1 MTNRPTRP
9 FLLVVLLLALGP
21 NVFGCLNPIG
31 SSTVSVPIHVEGLN
45 PEEFLAALITHP
57 GKTHWLGV
65 LGELKLEDVR
75 SPLHDQVSNRNN
87 TAVAMLH
94 VGMVERAIAILEE
107 LERTN
112 PGRYYTAA
120 NLGTAYELNG
130 QNEKALEWIK
140 EGIKR
145 DPDAH
150 NGSEWLHVN
159 ILEAKLALEKDP
171 NWLASN
177 SVIGLHRLSE
187 DQLSSGGPVAI
198 GNRGEGVNLQQV
210 EEALIYQLHERLEF
224 IKPPEAVVAN
234 LLFDLSR
241 TLARTRRLEHSAV
254 IREFAHIYGQDLMPW
269 SAPEP
274 ELPAVAVP
282 TSLSTSRYWIGGASV
297 LVAFV
302 VAIMLIF
309 WQRRRVTGRR
319 PR

>member
-1 MTNRPTRP
+1 MTDHGTRF
-9 FLLVVLLLALGP
+9 FLLVAFLLALAP
-21 NVFGCLNPIG
+21 SAFACLNPIG
-31 SSTVSVPIHVEGLN
+31 SNTISVPIYVDKHN
-45 PEEFLAALITHP
+45 PEEFLTALITHP
-57 GKTHWLGV
+57 EKAYWLGV
-65 LGELKLEDVR
+65 LGELKVEDVR
-75 SPLHDQVSNRNN
+75 SPLYDPVSNRNN

-112 PGRYYTAA
+112 PGRYHTAA

-130 QNEKALEWIK
+130 KNEKALKWIK

-145 DPDAH
+145 DPAAH
-150 NGSEWLHVN
+150 SKSEWLHVN

-198 GNRGEGVNLQQV
+198 GNRGEGISLKQV

-224 IKPPEAVVAN
+224 IKPPEGVVAN

-241 TLARTRRLEHSAV
+241 TLARTRRLEHSSV
-254 IREFAHIYGQDLMPW
+254 IREFAHIYGQDVMPW
-269 SAPEP
+269 SAHEP
-274 ELPAVAVP
+274 ALPAVAVP
-282 TSLSTSRYWIGGASV
+282 RALSTIRYWIGGASV

-302 VAIMLIF
+302 VAMVWLF
-309 WQRRRVTGRR
+309 WRRRTGR